1 MAIID
6 LREQRIPLPAP
17 AEGTTA
23 CRTDPRAFDVERG
36 QVSDPAEADR
46 IRKAK
51 AGCRTCPVAAACLR
65 WALIHPDLSRD
76 GVWAATTAPDRS
88 ALRRR
93 LEARLGPQW
102 AEVLATKAPATVGPP
117 W

>member
-6 LREQRIPLPAP
+6 LRVQRIPLPTP
-17 AEGTTA
+17 ATRTA
-23 CRTDPRAFDVERG
+23 CRTDSRAFDVERG

-46 IRKAK
+46 IRQAK

-65 WALIHPDLSRD
+65 WALLHPDLSRD

-93 LEARLGPQW
+93 LEERLGPQW
-102 AEVLATKAPATVGPP
+102 TDVLATKTTTASPP
-117 W
+117 R